1 MRRASSM
8 SWFRSFAPFPWRARD
23 WRWISTYHRGPA
35 RQRIYALAKAI
46 VRALQ
51 PGNGRSHRCES
62 GGRTALEAVQGL
74 SAKQRQIMD
83 LGDAG
88 VEPAKKPDEGSD
100 NDTDAKG

>member
-1 MRRASSM
+1 VVR
-8 SWFRSFAPFPWRARD
+8 SWSVVSPRSHGALVIGDGSAR
-23 WRWISTYHRGPA
+23 TGPRPP

-62 GGRTALEAVQGL
+62 GGRTALKAVQGL

-83 LGDAG
+83 LGDEG
-88 VEPAKKPDEGSD
+88 VKRPKPDEGSD